1 MDGKPAQDG
10 IGNEHE
16 LHSRIE
22 KVDIRQS
29 TIEPVHKVDCTE
41 WHCAASREPEKF
53 GWRRSWTAASDGMNQ
68 ESFGLWSRD
77 DLEAWEM
84 HDWSQP
90 GDDVNRALR
99 HKVPDAA
106 AIRFKSWS

>member
-1 MDGKPAQDG
+1 
-10 IGNEHE
+10 
-16 LHSRIE
+16 
-22 KVDIRQS
+22 
-29 TIEPVHKVDCTE
+29 
-41 WHCAASREPEKF
+41 
-53 GWRRSWTAASDGMNQ
+53 MNQ

-106 AIRFKSWS
+106 AIRFKSWSALRHASQTNRKQCRNRTLHVTSETGSE